1 MSHCENN
8 FNGRSTGTG
17 IFDVQFQTVLKLDVD
32 CELSAV
38 GVRAFK
44 RKTSFKRLVKTEK
57 STLNRS
63 SN

>member
-44 RKTSFKRLVKTEK
+44 RKTSFKRLVK
-57 STLNRS
+57 NPR
-63 SN
+63 